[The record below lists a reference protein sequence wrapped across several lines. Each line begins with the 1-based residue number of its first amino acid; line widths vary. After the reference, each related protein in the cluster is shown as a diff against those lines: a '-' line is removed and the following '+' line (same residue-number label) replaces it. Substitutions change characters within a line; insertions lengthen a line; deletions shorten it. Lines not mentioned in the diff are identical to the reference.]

1 MSDHDPDFA
10 VDPENLMN
18 ENSSLEIRKKQ
29 DTRNSAAVSTMENP
43 DLEREE
49 IIMLTSII
57 SDRDFRSTQRQEQSM
72 FLDPEDIKP
81 FEPLKSVMAK
91 RTTFYS
97 SASFLITESSHK
109 CDQTDP
115 STYKAFPEIS
125 GIVAEDFSRINARQ
139 VSMVERA
146 KKKLT
151 KLFQEYIYNPQED
164 SSEIMSEDESS
175 TSLPKSDLALRF
187 PDTYDPI
194 QQKAS
199 LDWRVVALF
208 DDYMVKEAKREVAGH
223 PIVKKIQG
231 EAAEEFL
238 QQQKEAENQV
248 ALFSIITRVNPY
260 VPLIGADTYPLRGEC
275 IKYCWKGSI
284 WRLSP
289 QNNLG
294 GHDSCSE

>member
-115 STYKAFPEIS
+115 STYKAFPGLYVI
-125 GIVAEDFSRINARQ
+125 F
-139 VSMVERA
+139 
-146 KKKLT
+146 
-151 KLFQEYIYNPQED
+151 
-164 SSEIMSEDESS
+164 
-175 TSLPKSDLALRF
+175 
-187 PDTYDPI
+187 
-194 QQKAS
+194 
-199 LDWRVVALF
+199 
-208 DDYMVKEAKREVAGH
+208 
-223 PIVKKIQG
+223 
-231 EAAEEFL
+231 EFL
-238 QQQKEAENQV
+238 QVLRKSYKYNDVNVEYPPTCGNHYPKFGENTSV
-248 ALFSIITRVNPY
+248 
-260 VPLIGADTYPLRGEC
+260 
-275 IKYCWKGSI
+275 
-284 WRLSP
+284 
-289 QNNLG
+289 
-294 GHDSCSE
+294 